1 MARRDLKEDQ
11 CDCMAKMKVDV
22 RVPEEAGTA
31 SDKKTLFPLTGSSPQ
46 RFLQRVNPRVLVPVP
61 KHLW

>member
-1 MARRDLKEDQ
+1 MTSSGGDMARRDLKEDQ

-31 SDKKTLFPLTGSSPQ
+31 SDKKTLFPLTGSSP
-46 RFLQRVNPRVLVPVP
+46 
-61 KHLW
+61 